1 MAKTTFKSVDDYI
14 TSFPPATQRVLQQ
27 VRSAIRRGLPG
38 AEEVISYGIA
48 GYRVHGHVAVY
59 FAGWKK
65 HYSFYPAGIRLI
77 AAFRKEL
84 EPYEFNEKGTVR
96 FPVDQPVPA
105 RLIAHMATFRADEVK
120 VIAAAKASKKTS
132 KKAAKRPVK
141 QPVKKA
147 VKKVTKKR
155 R

>member
-14 TSFPPATQRVLQQ
+14 ASFPPATQRVLQQ

-48 GYRVHGHVAVY
+48 GYRAHGHVAVY
-59 FAGWKK
+59 FAGWKE
-65 HYSFYPAGIRLI
+65 HYSFYPAGTQLI
-77 AAFRKEL
+77 AAFRKQL
-84 EPYEFNEKGTVR
+84 EPYEFNAKGTVR
-96 FPVDQPVPA
+96 FPLVEPVPA
-105 RLIAHMATFRADEVK
+105 TLLAKMAKFRADEVK
-120 VIAAAKASKKTS
+120 LIAAAKAS